1 MTKENIK
8 PLDMTEREKERFLKE
23 NPTREEV
30 MNYTSSFYYN
40 TIKPEQDE
48 FQARLTVCVKV
59 FEEIL
64 REKLDITDEDLKET
78 TERVIASTIKNA
90 REPQEKVN

>member
-1 MTKENIK
+1 MTKEKIK
-8 PLDMTEREKERFLKE
+8 PLDMTEKEKELFLKE

-48 FQARLTVCVKV
+48 FQARLTICVKV

-64 REKLDITDEDLKET
+64 REKLSVTDEDLKET
-78 TERVIASTIKNA
+78 TERVIAATIKNA
-90 REPQEKVN
+90 REPQEEVN